1 MKTAEK
7 KYPLYLCDP
16 QKNTE
21 CPKKGNCQMPNGCFL
36 TKKKAFAAT
45 DENENPI
52 IATELY
58 QE

>member
-1 MKTAEK
+1 MKTDEK

-21 CPKKGNCQMPNGCFL
+21 CKKTSCQMLYGCFF
-36 TKKKAFAAT
+36 TKKKAFAVT

-52 IATELY
+52 IAAELY

>member
-1 MKTAEK
+1 MKTDKK

-21 CPKKGNCQMPNGCFL
+21 CQKTSCQMSNGCFL
-36 TKKKAFAAT
+36 TKKKAFAVT
-45 DENENPI
+45 DENENPVI
-52 IATELY
+52 ETELY